1 MSASVPYEPSAGASA
16 PAKVRAGL
24 RVDGRIV
31 GTVALWAVVFLGGFV
46 LREPAPYELAMV
58 VVLSGWLLSAPRLS
72 PALAPL
78 LLVVVLFIC
87 GGLLATLMSDDFG
100 EAIMYIAVTGF
111 LALTSV
117 FFAAVIAAD
126 PSRLKTVANAY
137 LASALIVALLGI
149 GGYFGALPGSLFT
162 LYGRA
167 KGTFQDPNV
176 FGPFLVLP
184 WTVMLHAVLTRPLS
198 RAVLPIVALAVLSF
212 AILLSFSRA
221 AWGLAAFSGL
231 GVYLLIFIVTRDAR
245 ARARLLG
252 FGLAGVIALVAM
264 IVIALSVDS
273 ISGMLLQRAKLVQDY
288 DTARLG
294 RFARYTLGFQM
305 VLDNPFGLGPLQFRN
320 FFPEDEHNT
329 YLKAFTTYGWLGG
342 VAYLALVGFT
352 AMRLFPLAFQPRP
365 WQWAVQCV
373 FVVLLGHMLMS
384 AVIDTDRWRH
394 LYLLYGLA
402 WGLIACEYGWR
413 ARGAKTGQT
422 GYAQPRADVQGPR
435 P

>member
-1 MSASVPYEPSAGASA
+1 
-16 PAKVRAGL
+16 
-24 RVDGRIV
+24 
-31 GTVALWAVVFLGGFV
+31 
-46 LREPAPYELAMV
+46 MV

-117 FFAAVIAAD
+117 FFAAVTSAD
-126 PSRLKTVANAY
+126 PSRLRTVANAY

-198 RAVLPIVALAVLSF
+198 RAFLPVMALAVLSF

-231 GVYLLIFIVTRDAR
+231 GVYLLIFIVTPMRVPAPVFSASGWPASSHSSR
-245 ARARLLG
+245 WSSLRSRSIPFPACFCSVPSSFRTTTRRGSA
-252 FGLAGVIALVAM
+252 GLPATRSA
-264 IVIALSVDS
+264 SRWFS
-273 ISGMLLQRAKLVQDY
+273 
-288 DTARLG
+288 
-294 RFARYTLGFQM
+294 
-305 VLDNPFGLGPLQFRN
+305 
-320 FFPEDEHNT
+320 
-329 YLKAFTTYGWLGG
+329 TT
-342 VAYLALVGFT
+342 
-352 AMRLFPLAFQPRP
+352 R
-365 WQWAVQCV
+365 
-373 FVVLLGHMLMS
+373 
-384 AVIDTDRWRH
+384 
-394 LYLLYGLA
+394 LA
-402 WGLIACEYGWR
+402 WSAAVSQLLP
-413 ARGAKTGQT
+413 RG
-422 GYAQPRADVQGPR
+422 
-435 P
+435 